1 MIEEEAKNT
10 AQDEQ
15 LSGEGFAPIRMAALD
30 GHVEM
35 VKLLLE
41 HKAAPEVQDEWGF
54 ISPEVFQVIREFG
67 GKVGHIETL
76 EAAKEC
82 SVAQDHGA
90 FLDRLRQ
97 MSADR
102 LLLEAPPA
110 PQKPLGG
117 LSPEAAARAYTRQAD
132 LLQSAAKIK
141 QEHILLEEA
150 DLAEQ
155 MFARHKT
162 DEHEPSQKAVDE
174 IDAML
179 ANRGV
184 AAGSAAIR
192 SSNHESSVREAER
205 EAEAQRKA
213 EEEVQKM
220 VEEMEATARAER
232 EARRASNWADD
243 QIEAMLQKRSHVK
256 NY

>member
-1 MIEEEAKNT
+1 MLCARTDGRCVQIE
-10 AQDEQ
+10 
-15 LSGEGFAPIRMAALD
+15 
-30 GHVEM
+30 
-35 VKLLLE
+35 
-41 HKAAPEVQDEWGF
+41 
-54 ISPEVFQVIREFG
+54 
-67 GKVGHIETL
+67 
-76 EAAKEC
+76 
-82 SVAQDHGA
+82 
-90 FLDRLRQ
+90 
-97 MSADR
+97 
-102 LLLEAPPA
+102 
-110 PQKPLGG
+110 
-117 LSPEAAARAYTRQAD
+117 
-132 LLQSAAKIK
+132 
-141 QEHILLEEA
+141 
-150 DLAEQ
+150 LAEE

-192 SSNHESSVREAER
+192 SSNHESSVREAEAAER

-213 EEEVQKM
+213 EEEVARM
-220 VEEMEATARAER
+220 VEEMEAAARVER